1 MIICGIDPGL
11 KGGIAIIDGN
21 KAFAYPIP
29 ISGKDINVSAL
40 VETLRSHKV
49 ELVICELV
57 HSMPAFGKDGKRTQG
72 IASAFTFGKG
82 YGMVLGA
89 VMGAGIPLELVTPQK
104 WKGSVLSGTAKDKEA
119 AIDFCTRRYPQVNLI
134 LPRCRKQHDG
144 MADALCIAHYG
155 LLIYLREVA

>member
-1 MIICGIDPGL
+1 MIIGGIDPGL
-11 KGGIAIIDGN
+11 KGGIAIIDDN
-21 KAFAYPIP
+21 KAFTYPIP

-49 ELVICELV
+49 ELVVSEQV
-57 HSMPAFGKDGKRTQG
+57 HSMPGQG
-72 IASAFTFGKG
+72 VASTFSFGKG

-104 WKGSVLSGTAKDKEA
+104 WKGSVLSGTAKDKDA

-155 LLIYLREVA
+155 LLIYLREAA